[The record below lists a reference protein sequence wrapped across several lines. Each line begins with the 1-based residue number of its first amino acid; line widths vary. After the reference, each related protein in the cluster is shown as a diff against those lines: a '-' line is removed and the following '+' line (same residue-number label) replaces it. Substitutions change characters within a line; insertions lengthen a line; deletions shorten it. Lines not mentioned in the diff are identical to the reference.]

1 MVDDMRKRKQKKK
14 YVKKEKWLAIFFC
27 LILQNEKPQLVN
39 HLFQNTVFNE
49 YRIQLISEYITT
61 ELTDKKYA

>member
-1 MVDDMRKRKQKKK
+1 MICAKGNKKKKK
-14 YVKKEKWLAIFFC
+14 YVKKRKVVGNFFC